1 MRKIVD
7 RVPWGIVASVS
18 GIFCFYLTVAVF
30 GVNFIFTQVNGQ
42 TGQAATIFDTWWQTM
57 IFVLDIVFAV
67 VFIGALTLFI
77 LKKTGL
83 KNGGAKNE
91 KEMD

>member
-1 MRKIVD
+1 MQKILNKI
-7 RVPWGIVASVS
+7 PWGIVASAA
-18 GIFCFYLTVAVF
+18 GILCFYLTVAVF

-57 IFVLDIVFAV
+57 IFVFDIVCIV
-67 VFIGALTLFI
+67 VFAGSLALFI
-77 LKKTGL
+77 RKKIKA

-91 KEMD
+91 KGMD